1 MYVQEIDRKIEQ
13 AREEL
18 ERLESERRAQE
29 KKVEGFTAFEND
41 IQKVCSDY
49 GVSREELFL
58 SQGDKLVDW
67 VKSLSKMAERPDVYN
82 ELKSY
87 FARVI
92 AREGNTR
99 KTPSK
104 AKSDGPKLEVGE
116 YKNPHTGEVITKIK
130 RNPKT
135 LDNWLNEYGFD
146 TVKGWKV

>member
-18 ERLESERRAQE
+18 ERLEAERRAQE
-29 KKVEGFTAFEND
+29 KKVEGFKAFEND
-41 IQKVCSDY
+41 ILKVCSDF

-58 SQGDKLVDW
+58 SQGDNIVEW
-67 VKSLSKMAERPDVYN
+67 VKSLSKLAERPEVYN
-82 ELKSY
+82 DLKSY

-99 KTPSK
+99 KAPTK
-104 AKSDGPKLEVGE
+104 AKASGPKLEVGK
-116 YKNPHTGEVITKIK
+116 YKNPNTGEVIEKIK

-135 LDNWLNEYGFD
+135 LDNWLEEYGFE